1 MIYPE
6 YQSRSFPAAKVKI
19 FFIRMKSFEFFCNFA
34 LSSWLWIM
42 KRIILF
48 CCIVCIAIGGYARHD
63 VIYICQGE
71 VYYWDISE
79 YATPSDTLVYASG
92 PIDWTL
98 FYQEAQYDTVLGNQV
113 ILSPSVDRVYK
124 LVSINGSDTLIG
136 GCPIYLTIH
145 IKTAPTISIPSDS
158 IHHVTCPDGAHIPYT
173 DGSFYV
179 SLDDSVQNY
188 AWINIEVDTPFF
200 FSHTCYGSMTL
211 TGLRSG
217 TYHVFSHG
225 VNGCVYHDSVTITQ
239 PAPWVDLGCYF
250 DTICPGQTGC
260 IGLELYGGTPPY
272 NYTWFYFE
280 YTENGLDTIFLE
292 DTTQMVCGLLG
303 GGKIYDIFMYDSR
316 GCKFLGEEIFSIF
329 VYLYEW
335 VEDSISL
342 TATNPKI
349 CYGGVDTLHAQS
361 IGEEINYIW
370 HVGDQSDSTNYSTW
384 IETDSVYMAEY
395 LTPPMIESAWVSV
408 DFYDQHNCVTHDSVW
423 VEVYDPDVSMTIQT
437 SEIFADSTFVVYVS
451 PPGGDLYIDDALLIS
466 SIPSVFTVYTD
477 GISVGS
483 HVLKYAGTFGG
494 SMGLACE
501 DEVTL
506 PIQVEINPIV
516 TDWKYEISIYPNPA
530 TTVLNLSSTGVY
542 DFELSILDMTGKV
555 IKAEKMLDQTFT
567 FDVSDL
573 ASGIYML
580 RLVSRDGAS
589 KIVKFVKR

>member
-1 MIYPE
+1 
-6 YQSRSFPAAKVKI
+6 
-19 FFIRMKSFEFFCNFA
+19 
-34 LSSWLWIM
+34 M
-42 KRIILF
+42 KRVILF
-48 CCIVCIAIGGYARHD
+48 CCVCCLAFSAYARHD
-63 VIYICQGE
+63 VIYLCQGDT
-71 VYYWDISE
+71 YSWDLSE
-79 YATPSDTLVYASG
+79 YCAPGDTLVYASG

-145 IKTAPTISIPSDS
+145 IKTAPTISIPPDS

-200 FSHTCYGSMTL
+200 FVHTCYSSMSL
-211 TGLRSG
+211 TNLRSG

-329 VYLYEW
+329 VYLYEY

-342 TATNPKI
+342 TVTNPKI

-361 IGEEINYIW
+361 IGEETNYIW
-370 HVGDQSDSTNYSTW
+370 HVGNQSDSTNYWTH
-384 IETDSVYMAEY
+384 IETDSVYIAEY
-395 LTPPMIESAWVSV
+395 LTPPMTESAWVSV

-451 PPGGDLYIDDALLIS
+451 PPGGDLYIDDVLLVS

-477 GISVGS
+477 GISVGP
-483 HVLKYAGTFGG
+483 HILRYAGTFGG
-494 SMGLACE
+494 SIGLACE
-501 DEVTL
+501 DEDIIS
-506 PIQVEINPIV
+506 IQVETNPFV
-516 TDWKYEISIYPNPA
+516 PDWEYEISIYPNPA
-530 TTVLNLSSTGVY
+530 TTTLNLSSTGMS
-542 DFELSILDMTGKV
+542 DFELSILDITGKV

>member
-1 MIYPE
+1 
-6 YQSRSFPAAKVKI
+6 
-19 FFIRMKSFEFFCNFA
+19 MKSSEFFCNFA

-48 CCIVCIAIGGYARHD
+48 CCIVCIAICGYARHD
-63 VIYICQGE
+63 VIYLCQGE
-71 VYYWDISE
+71 EYYWDISE
-79 YATPSDTLVYASG
+79 YATPTDTLVYASG
-92 PIDWTL
+92 PIDWTV

-113 ILSPSVDRVYK
+113 ILSPLIDRAYR
-124 LVSINGSDTLIG
+124 LVSINGSDSLIG
-136 GCPIYLTIH
+136 DCPVYLTIH
-145 IKTAPTISIPSDS
+145 VKYPPTISIPPDS
-158 IHHVTCPDGAHIPYT
+158 IHHVTCPDGAHPNGSYYPYT

-188 AWINIEVDTPFF
+188 AWIQVEADFPFF
-200 FSHTCYGSMTL
+200 YVHMAYDTVTL

-239 PAPWVDLGCYF
+239 PDPWVDLGCYF
-250 DTICPGQTGC
+250 DTVCPGQTGC

-272 NYTWFYFE
+272 SFTWFYLE
-280 YTENGLDTIFLE
+280 QVGDDIDTIFLE
-292 DTTQMVCGLLG
+292 DTISMACGLEA
-303 GGKIYDIFMYDSR
+303 GGKLYLTYMYDSR
-316 GCKFLGEEIFSIF
+316 GCKFLGEEIEVIFS
-329 VYLYEW
+329 YLYEH

-361 IGEEINYIW
+361 IGEETNYIW

-384 IETDSVYMAEY
+384 IETDSVYIAEY

-423 VEVYDPDVSMTIQT
+423 VEVYNPDVSMTIQT
-437 SEIFADSTFVVYVS
+437 SEIFTDSTCTVHVS
-451 PPGGDLYIDDALLIS
+451 PPGGNLYVDDTPIAY
-466 SIPSVFTVYTD
+466 SIPEDFTFSTT
-477 GISVGS
+477 GISVGE
-483 HVLKYAGTFGG
+483 HMLKYSGIFGAEI
-494 SMGLACE
+494 GLSCE
-501 DEVTL
+501 DEITQT
-506 PIQVEINPIV
+506 IQVETNPFV
-516 TDWKYEISIYPNPA
+516 AEWEYNISIYPNPA
-530 TTVLNLSSTGVY
+530 STTLNLSSTEVS
-542 DFELSILDMTGKV
+542 DLELLILDMTGKV

-580 RLVSRDGAS
+580 RLVSIDGAS